1 MADTTPAA
9 SLGAKLDALD
19 LTADEH
25 ALLCDLLTPAD
36 AEVSGYSRS
45 ISHMIVGLAMS
56 RHNENA
62 GNAVPVYRPAN
73 PNITVPVEQ
82 PRGI

>member
-1 MADTTPAA
+1 MVSHTTHDRMDTHMADMTIPA

-36 AEVSGYSRS
+36 AEVSG
-45 ISHMIVGLAMS
+45 
-56 RHNENA
+56 
-62 GNAVPVYRPAN
+62 
-73 PNITVPVEQ
+73 
-82 PRGI
+82 

>member
-1 MADTTPAA
+1 MADTTVAA

-36 AEVSGYSRS
+36 AEVSGYGRS
-45 ISHMIVGLAMS
+45 ISSMVVGLAMN
-56 RHNENA
+56 RHQ
-62 GNAVPVYRPAN
+62 GDAVRVYRPAN
-73 PNITVPVEQ
+73 PNFTVPVEQ

>member
-1 MADTTPAA
+1 MADMTIPA

-36 AEVSGYSRS
+36 AEVSG
-45 ISHMIVGLAMS
+45 
-56 RHNENA
+56 
-62 GNAVPVYRPAN
+62 
-73 PNITVPVEQ
+73 
-82 PRGI
+82 